1 MIDVYFGSKDQSY
14 LTDSNSLPHL
24 RYAVVIRRGTL
35 SDGTLITE
43 RVPLAVRIM
52 KITSRTV
59 TVYLTRHL
67 VITGTDRQRLQLR
80 VLEEKINY

>member
-1 MIDVYFGSKDQSY
+1 MFILADKDQSY
-14 LTDSNSLPHL
+14 LTDSDSLPQF
-24 RYAVVIRRGTL
+24 RYAVVICRGTL
-35 SDGTLITE
+35 ADGTLITE
-43 RVPLAVRIM
+43 RVPLAVLRM

-80 VLEEKINY
+80 VLK